1 MYYKLELGRVATS
14 AMVKRTWDGDPV
26 SDFTAW
32 LDLQTP
38 EARSLHGWRDAIVRD
53 PHPGGTA
60 VEEFEDDGEAIRVRW
75 RVVVVPVR
83 AKQLSKL
90 ALRKW
95 LEARG
100 LGGAFQA
107 MLDSD
112 PAMRMDWNDA
122 VTLDDDDPKVLAV
135 CDAFVAQNLLSD
147 GDVVQMKADCVSPYQ
162 G

>member
-1 MYYKLELGRVATS
+1 MYYKLELGRLVAS
-14 AMVKRTWDGDPV
+14 SDVRRTWHGDPV

-32 LDLQTP
+32 LALQTP
-38 EARSLHGWRDAIVRD
+38 EEVASHGWRGSVVYD
-53 PHPGGTA
+53 PHPGGPA
-60 VEEFEDDGEAIRVRW
+60 VAEFEDDGVAIHARW
-75 RVVVVPVR
+75 RSVVVPVR
-83 AKQLSKL
+83 PKQLSKI

-100 LGGAFQA
+100 LGDAFQA

-112 PAMRMDWNDA
+112 PAIRVDWNDA

-135 CDAFVAQNLLSD
+135 CGAFVAQNLLSE
-147 GDVVQMKADCVSPYQ
+147 GDVAQMKADCVSPYQ